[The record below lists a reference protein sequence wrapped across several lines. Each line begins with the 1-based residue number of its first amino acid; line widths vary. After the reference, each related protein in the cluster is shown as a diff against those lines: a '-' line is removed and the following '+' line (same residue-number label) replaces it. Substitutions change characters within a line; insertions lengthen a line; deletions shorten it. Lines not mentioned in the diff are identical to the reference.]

1 MPLRFICLRGKAM
14 KKAWIGLSVA
24 CLLCTSV
31 AQAQTSRTSWVVT
44 QVYNYNHPFAATDST
59 DLATKM
65 VTMAS
70 DAFSFY
76 RGTDHIFYQDMR
88 TLPASNYTTIQTG
101 YTWIGGDAHIGN
113 FGAWQDSSGNTVF
126 SVDDFDEGYLGQY
139 VWDLRRLATSMV
151 LAGRANGIADSDI
164 TTAINTMVGAY
175 VSETSSFMGS
185 NAELSFQ
192 LKNGN
197 TSGVVQATI
206 SDSSGDSR
214 SSLLSKYTQV
224 TNGVRSFQKIANTLV
239 AVDSATFNNIAS
251 AMSSYISSI
260 ASSKQYAAGYYKVKD
275 IHQKLGSGVGSLGKL
290 RYYILLEGPSTST
303 SDDVILEVKQETT
316 SAVAEASSNGQSLL
330 SADNSNDAARVAMTN
345 KAQTL
350 NADVLAGYATINGLT
365 YYFHEKSPYEEDF
378 DYTQLTSVGKL
389 NTAAA
394 YLAQALASAHAI
406 SDQDYNS
413 AIVSY
418 SIDKQVS
425 NAVTSTSGLK
435 SEISTFAFNYAAQVN
450 LDWQS
455 FVGAYNSGT
464 PLY

>member
-1 MPLRFICLRGKAM
+1 M
-14 KKAWIGLSVA
+14 KKAWMVLSVA
-24 CLLCTSV
+24 SLLCASV
-31 AQAQTSRTSWVVT
+31 AHAATSRTSWVVS
-44 QVYNYNHPFAATDST
+44 QIYNYNHPFAATDSA

-65 VTMAS
+65 STMAA
-70 DAFSFY
+70 DAFDFY
-76 RGTDHIFYQDMR
+76 RGTDHIFYQDML
-88 TLPASNYTTIQTG
+88 TLPASSYATTQTG

-113 FGAWQDSSGNTVF
+113 FGAWQDSSGNNVF

-164 TTAINTMVGAY
+164 TTAIDTMVGAY
-175 VSETSSFMGS
+175 VSEMNNFTGG

-197 TSGVVQATI
+197 TSGAVQNTI
-206 SDSSGDSR
+206 GDSKSDSR
-214 SSLLSKYTQV
+214 ASLLGKYTQV
-224 TNGVRSFQKIANTLV
+224 TGGVRSFQNIANTLV
-239 AVDSATFNNIAS
+239 AVDSTTYSNIAA
-251 AMSSYISSI
+251 AMNSYISSI
-260 ASSKQYAAGYYKVKD
+260 ASSKQYAASYYQVKD

-290 RYYILLEGPSTST
+290 RYYVLIEGPSTST
-303 SDDVILEVKQETT
+303 SDDVILELKQETA
-316 SAVAEASSNGQSLL
+316 SAVAEVDNGQLPA
-330 SADNSNDAARVAMTN
+330 ADYSNNEGNRVAMTA

-350 NADVLAGYATINGLT
+350 NADVLIGYATINGQT
-365 YYFHEKSPYEEDF
+365 YFFHEKSPFEEDF
-378 DYTQLTSVGKL
+378 DYTKLTSAGKL
-389 NTAAA
+389 NTAAT
-394 YLAQALASAHAI
+394 YLGQALASAHAI

-413 AIVSY
+413 AIVPY

-425 NAVTSTSGLK
+425 NAVTSTSGLE

-455 FVGAYNSGT
+455 FVSAYNAGT

>member
-1 MPLRFICLRGKAM
+1 M
-14 KKAWIGLSVA
+14 KKAWLVLSA
-24 CLLCTSV
+24 AALLYGST
-31 AQAQTSRTSWVVT
+31 AQAQTSRSSWVVT
-44 QVYNYNHPFAATDST
+44 KIYNYNHPFAATDST

-65 VTMAS
+65 ATMAG
-70 DAFSFY
+70 DAFDFY
-76 RGTDHIFYQDMR
+76 RGTDHIFYQDML
-88 TLPASNYTTIQTG
+88 TLPASKYTTTQTG

-113 FGAWQDSSGNTVF
+113 FGAWQDSSGTNVF

-151 LAGRANGIADSDI
+151 LAARANGIADSDI
-164 TTAINTMVGAY
+164 TTAIKTMVGAY
-175 VSETSSFMGS
+175 VSEMNTFMGS

-197 TSGVVQATI
+197 TSGVVQTTI

-224 TNGVRSFQKIANTLV
+224 TNGVRGFQNIANTLV
-239 AVDSATFNNIAS
+239 PVDSTTYSNIAA

-260 ASSKQYAAGYYKVKD
+260 SSSKQYAASYYQVKD

-290 RYYILLEGPSTST
+290 RYYVLIEGPSTST
-303 SDDVILEVKQETT
+303 SDDVILELKQETT
-316 SAVAEASSNGQSLL
+316 SAVAEASSSGQTLS
-330 SADNSNDAARVAMTN
+330 SADNSDDGTRVAMTN

-350 NADVLAGYATINGLT
+350 NAGVLVGYATINGMT
-365 YYFHEKSPYEEDF
+365 FYFHEKSPYEEDF
-378 DYTQLTSVGKL
+378 DYTQLSSAGKL
-389 NTAAA
+389 NTAAT
-394 YLAQALASAHAI
+394 YLGQALASAHAI

-413 AIVSY
+413 AIVQY

-425 NAVTSTSGLK
+425 NAVTSTSGLE
-435 SEISTFAFNYAAQVN
+435 SEISTFAFSYAAQVN

-455 FVGAYNSGT
+455 FVSAYNSGT